1 MADIRS
7 LLDSAATYDPNY
19 VYGALLPMRK
29 NKKTKDVELALP
41 GIFKD
46 MAQAVTSPM
55 RALEGKIDPMSPE
68 AVTEAANIAGL
79 LGGSSV
85 AATGTRRM
93 PKGQV
98 NHTVWHGSPHKFDK
112 FDMSKIGTGEG
123 AQAYGHG
130 LYFAESPKVAQ
141 TYADSLG
148 ATQFYANGVPLSG
161 DSAWA
166 AMHMADNGGNVKGIL
181 DWAKSSLKPTPEGR
195 KAAASLVREAR
206 KLRGKEIT
214 EADGQ
219 VYKVDI
225 PDEIL
230 PRMLDWDKPL
240 SQQPEVMKKLLQND
254 SDWNSYAQQLDPKSR
269 AIAEDM
275 VLGKKPKLGDDST
288 NYWNAL
294 YKKYPNLD
302 HNAIH
307 DVADKFNP
315 KTDDADWLMQIMNGG
330 GAVGSGVRGGGGADF
345 YNSLGG
351 GDVASSQLKALG
363 IPGIRYLDGNSRG
376 TGGTSNFVL
385 FDDRL
390 PRIIERN
397 GVPTGLRPWKDDP
410 EALRGLL
417 GAN

>member
-93 PKGQV
+93 PRGQV

-240 SQQPEVMKKLLQND
+240 SQQAPEVQAALAKESALKDLMSPLEMGATTGQTIIGRLANREHFVMKSPEGNVPL
-254 SDWNSYAQQLDPKSR
+254 SAKSFDE
-269 AIAEDM
+269 ALDM
-275 VLGKKPKLGDDST
+275 V
-288 NYWNAL
+288 
-294 YKKYPNLD
+294 
-302 HNAIH
+302 
-307 DVADKFNP
+307 
-315 KTDDADWLMQIMNGG
+315 
-330 GAVGSGVRGGGGADF
+330 
-345 YNSLGG
+345 G
-351 GDVASSQLKALG
+351 GDPSKLMRVRNPAADAASSRLQQLG

-397 GVPTGLRPWKDDP
+397 GVPTGLLPWKDDP

-417 GAN
+417 GR

>member
-93 PKGQV
+93 PRGQV
-98 NHTVWHGSPHKFDK
+98 NHTVWHGSPHKFDR

-214 EADGQ
+214 ETDGQ

-240 SQQPEVMKKLLQND
+240 SQQPEEVKKALLKLEDIFPGISRSVNNPD
-254 SDWNSYAQQLDPKSR
+254 GVDTGEQLF
-269 AIAEDM
+269 
-275 VLGKKPKLGDDST
+275 
-288 NYWNAL
+288 NAFTR
-294 YKKYPNLD
+294 P
-302 HNAIH
+302 
-307 DVADKFNP
+307 
-315 KTDDADWLMQIMNGG
+315 
-330 GAVGSGVRGGGGADF
+330 RGGYRNGQ
-345 YNSLGG
+345 
-351 GDVASSQLKALG
+351 SSVELSEALRNTG

-397 GVPTGLRPWKDDP
+397 GVPTGLLPWKDDP

-417 GAN
+417 GM